1 MRVALYGRVST
12 QRQAQTQS
20 LEQQLER
27 LQLYA
32 TQQGWSVPRE
42 HVFRDDG
49 YSGAVLKRVLS
60 QSSDRDVLNY
70 HSWLSMQPRHR
81 IALQAFAALL
91 LCSSVAPCEWHA

>member
-32 TQQGWSVPRE
+32 TQQGWSVP
-42 HVFRDDG
+42 
-49 YSGAVLKRVLS
+49 
-60 QSSDRDVLNY
+60 
-70 HSWLSMQPRHR
+70 
-81 IALQAFAALL
+81 
-91 LCSSVAPCEWHA
+91 C